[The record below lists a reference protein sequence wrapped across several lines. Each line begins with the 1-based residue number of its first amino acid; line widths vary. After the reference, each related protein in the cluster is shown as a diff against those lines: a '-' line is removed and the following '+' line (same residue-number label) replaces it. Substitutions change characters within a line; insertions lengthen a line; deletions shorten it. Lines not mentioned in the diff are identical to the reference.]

1 MLEAEKSVLFEM
13 IFAIYNRNLLKRK
26 FHSLQISG
34 LDILR
39 KKEANT
45 PLIIYVNHSS
55 WWDGLVAF
63 QISNALKMD
72 SFIMMEEKQL
82 KKLNVF
88 RKLGAFSVVRE
99 NPFEAIKSIN
109 YAAQLLKE
117 KPARALWIFPQGEI
131 LNNDIRPIKFY
142 KGILKIIN
150 KVGKCLVVPIA
161 LRYEFLGEY
170 KPEIFINIGEMD
182 TFSSNKKC
190 EVKDFEE
197 KITLLLDKLR
207 HKVLNKNFNN
217 FEKII

>member
-1 MLEAEKSVLFEM
+1 MLEAEKSAVFER
-13 IFAIYNRNLLKRK
+13 IFAIYNRNLLKRR
-26 FHSLQISG
+26 FHSLQVSG

-39 KKEANT
+39 KKAANI

-63 QISNALKMD
+63 QISDALKMD

-82 KKLNVF
+82 KKLNIF

-131 LNNDIRPIKFY
+131 LNNDVRPIKFY
-142 KGILKIIN
+142 KGVLKIVE
-150 KVGKCLVVPIA
+150 KVGKCLIVPVA

-170 KPEIFINIGEMD
+170 KPEIFMNVGEMSV
-182 TFSSNKKC
+182 FSGNEKY
-190 EVKDFEE
+190 EVIHLERKT
-197 KITLLLDKLR
+197 TLLLDELK
-207 HKVLNKNFNN
+207 HNVLNKNFNN